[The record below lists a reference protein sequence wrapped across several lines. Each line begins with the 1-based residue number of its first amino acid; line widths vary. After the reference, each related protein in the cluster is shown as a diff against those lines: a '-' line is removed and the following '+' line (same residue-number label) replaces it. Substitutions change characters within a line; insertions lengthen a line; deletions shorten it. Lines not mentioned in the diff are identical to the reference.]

1 MDQIETLLMYTEA
14 TRTDNWKLHLAK
26 MEELL
31 PYFNAHDQYNYA
43 RWGPLYVADMLEL
56 QNTDPETRKYLDQ
69 CNFFIT
75 KHDIPFTAI
84 DPDHAIEQEHKKMKI
99 KAGFVGIN
107 GN

>member
-31 PYFNAHDQYNYA
+31 PYFHAHDQYDYA
-43 RWGPLYVADMLEL
+43 RWGLLYVADMLEL

-69 CNFFIT
+69 GNFVIT

-84 DPDHAIEQEHKKMKI
+84 DPEDEDQGWLCWDYWKLI
-99 KAGFVGIN
+99 
-107 GN
+107 